1 MMKTA
6 TIAATATVAM
16 PVRTG
21 HAHGLTIHTV
31 SCLSSFA
38 YHLTLAIN
46 NLTNI

>member
-1 MMKTA
+1 MKTA
-6 TIAATATVAM
+6 TMAATATVAM

-31 SCLSSFA
+31 SCISPCA
-38 YHLTLAIN
+38 DHLTLAIN